1 MTLNAVITLI
11 LRFPPNSTQFQ
22 ADYITVVEEKIKN
35 RKLHCRPILKTFN
48 DNEQLHN
55 KIICS
60 VNLHI
65 LASN

>member
-1 MTLNAVITLI
+1 MTMN
-11 LRFPPNSTQFQ
+11 
-22 ADYITVVEEKIKN
+22 
-35 RKLHCRPILKTFN
+35 
-48 DNEQLHN
+48 N